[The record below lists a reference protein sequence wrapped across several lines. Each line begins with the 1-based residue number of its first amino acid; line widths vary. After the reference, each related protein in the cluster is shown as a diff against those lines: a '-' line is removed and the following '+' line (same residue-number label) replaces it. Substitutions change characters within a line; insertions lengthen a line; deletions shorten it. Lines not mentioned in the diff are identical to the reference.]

1 MLYAIT
7 MPQAGFSITEG
18 VIVGWNRKV
27 GERVQRDETIVTV
40 ETDKVAV
47 EVPAQA
53 AGVLVEVRFQKG
65 DAAPVGSVLGL
76 IAEEGDAEAVAAM
89 SSMQRAGEEKVVRP
103 AVSLDETHAPAVTA
117 AAAVPAPGKRS
128 ISPVARKIAEEE
140 GVDLSRI
147 EVGTGPGGRIV
158 KEDVLRLA
166 REAKTAAAAAAPP
179 PAVEQAGTPGK
190 VMFVGWRKVIA
201 DRMSSSAR
209 EVPQGRTLVE
219 VDVTELSNL
228 IQAVKKRI
236 AAPKMT
242 YLPFLM
248 KAIQAGIEVTPEVNA
263 YCYEDGYVIQRELNI
278 GMAVDLGEKLIV
290 PVIKKVQGK
299 SILELA
305 EEVQT
310 LALRAREGRLKP
322 EDVQGGTIT
331 ITNLGPFDVYAAVP
345 LILQPQTA
353 IIALGSVREQPWV
366 SNGSIEMRKK
376 TMVTGVFD
384 HRAVN
389 GAPGARFLKRVKG
402 CLEELSDLLL
412 WMR

>member
-1 MLYAIT
+1 MLYEIT

-27 GERVQRDETIVTV
+27 GERVQRDEPIVTV

-103 AVSLDETHAPAVTA
+103 ATSLDETHAPTVTA
-117 AAAVPAPGKRS
+117 AAAAPAPGKRS

-166 REAKTAAAAAAPP
+166 RDAKTAAAAAAPP
-179 PAVEQAGTPGK
+179 PAVEQASTPGK